1 MSLSTDRQPLGSSV
15 IKLWQVDCTLRTDV
29 PSGSDPEED
38 ESGRHRPVNSSLPLK
53 VFNNYFSLGADA
65 ATALEF
71 HESRE
76 ANPEKFNSRLKNKI
90 FYAGVSERTV
100 PDVSIV

>member
-1 MSLSTDRQPLGSSV
+1 QWKVSLWHNFSLVSSS
-15 IKLWQVDCTLRTDV
+15 WQVDCTPRSEVLSAHD
-29 PSGSDPEED
+29 SDED
-38 ESGRHRPVNSSLPLK
+38 ESSRHRPVSSTLPLK

-76 ANPEKFNSRLKNKI
+76 ANPEKFKSRLKNKI
-90 FYAGVSERTV
+90 FYAGVSIQ
-100 PDVSIV
+100 SYF